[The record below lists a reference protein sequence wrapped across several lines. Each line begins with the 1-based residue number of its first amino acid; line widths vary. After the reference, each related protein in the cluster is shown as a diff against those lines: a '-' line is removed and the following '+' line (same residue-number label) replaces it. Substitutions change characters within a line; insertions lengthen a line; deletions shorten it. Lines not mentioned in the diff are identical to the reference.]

1 MNKIHIIRFLKE
13 VLFMNEEEKKPL
25 FVNRK
30 WYYFLTELLVGM
42 ALMGVEMSASRFISV
57 YFSSSQV
64 IWTIIIGVIMIAMAI
79 GNYWGGRQADKKP
92 SYTRLYIELLAA
104 GTWIVLIPFVGR
116 FIIAGISAFFAL
128 FISEGLVIWAAL
140 FSCIILFAP
149 PLLMLGKV
157 TPSLVKYSMGEKVSG
172 KVIGTLEA
180 LNTVGSIVGTFLPTF
195 LTIPFVGTSNSFVLF
210 GGVIALLGL
219 VYIITHLVDDF
230 RGQYRAKKEG
240 IEIPKKNSKKTTKTT
255 ILSAICASFWI
266 FGMFVSTNA
275 SFIFWNDNTLIW
287 QGESMYNYLRVYKD
301 GKTNYFST
309 NALFGVQSCIN
320 DDNSLTD
327 MYYDYLLVSPYIVDN
342 PNPKV
347 LVLGNGTGTYATM
360 MKEYLGVNADITG
373 VEIDQKI
380 IDISYTFFH
389 MNKDVNVICDDGRHF
404 ISRDS
409 NLYDIIL
416 VDAYSSISAPF
427 HMTTVEFFRIVKNHL
442 TDNGL
447 MIMNINMR
455 SNRRNSIDV
464 ALRDTAYSVFSNLYY
479 CDVPNGSGV
488 EIYSYK
494 NPDLD
499 VKEKVIAASLDTTLF
514 PFRDSFISHLYK
526 YVDTGLRLYDDT
538 ADVEIKS
545 LVTLDDMVL
554 SYLSYYRDVFR
565 TRGLKGLIEVLMG

>member
-1 MNKIHIIRFLKE
+1 
-13 VLFMNEEEKKPL
+13 MNEEEKKPL

-92 SYTRLYIELLAA
+92 SYPRLYIELLAA

-219 VYIITHLVDDF
+219 VYIITHLVNDF

-255 ILSAICASFWI
+255 ILSAICASFLI

-275 SFIFWNDNTLIW
+275 SFIFWNDHSLIW
-287 QGESMYNYLRVYKD
+287 QGESMYNYLRVYRD

-427 HMTTVEFFRIVKNHL
+427 HMTTVEFFSIVKNHL

-464 ALRDTAYSVFSNLYY
+464 ALRDTAYSVFNNLYY
-479 CDVPNGSGV
+479 YDVPNGSGV

-494 NPDLD
+494 NPELD
-499 VKEKVIAASLDTTLF
+499 VKDKVIEASLDTTLF
-514 PFRDSFISHLYK
+514 PFRDSFITHLYK
-526 YVDTGLRLYDDT
+526 YTDTGLRLYDDT

-565 TRGLKGLIEVLMG
+565 TRGLIGLIEVLMG

>member
-1 MNKIHIIRFLKE
+1 
-13 VLFMNEEEKKPL
+13 
-25 FVNRK
+25 
-30 WYYFLTELLVGM
+30 
-42 ALMGVEMSASRFISV
+42 
-57 YFSSSQV
+57 
-64 IWTIIIGVIMIAMAI
+64 
-79 GNYWGGRQADKKP
+79 
-92 SYTRLYIELLAA
+92 
-104 GTWIVLIPFVGR
+104 
-116 FIIAGISAFFAL
+116 
-128 FISEGLVIWAAL
+128 
-140 FSCIILFAP
+140 
-149 PLLMLGKV
+149 
-157 TPSLVKYSMGEKVSG
+157 
-172 KVIGTLEA
+172 
-180 LNTVGSIVGTFLPTF
+180 
-195 LTIPFVGTSNSFVLF
+195 
-210 GGVIALLGL
+210 
-219 VYIITHLVDDF
+219 
-230 RGQYRAKKEG
+230 
-240 IEIPKKNSKKTTKTT
+240 
-255 ILSAICASFWI
+255 
-266 FGMFVSTNA
+266 
-275 SFIFWNDNTLIW
+275 
-287 QGESMYNYLRVYKD
+287 
-301 GKTNYFST
+301 
-309 NALFGVQSCIN
+309 
-320 DDNSLTD
+320 
-327 MYYDYLLVSPYIVDN
+327 
-342 PNPKV
+342 
-347 LVLGNGTGTYATM
+347 
-360 MKEYLGVNADITG
+360 
-373 VEIDQKI
+373 
-380 IDISYTFFH
+380 

>member
-1 MNKIHIIRFLKE
+1 
-13 VLFMNEEEKKPL
+13 MNEEEKKPL

-275 SFIFWNDNTLIW
+275 SFIFWNDHTLIW
-287 QGESMYNYLRVYKD
+287 QGESMYNYLRVYRD

-427 HMTTVEFFRIVKNHL
+427 HMTTVEFFSIVKNHL

-464 ALRDTAYSVFSNLYY
+464 ALRDTAYSVFNNLYY
-479 CDVPNGSGV
+479 YDVPNGSGV

-494 NPDLD
+494 NPELD
-499 VKEKVIAASLDTTLF
+499 VKDKVIAASLDTTLF
-514 PFRDSFISHLYK
+514 PFRDSFITHLYK
-526 YVDTGLRLYDDT
+526 YTDTGLRLYDDT

-565 TRGLKGLIEVLMG
+565 TRGLIGLIEVLMG

>member
-1 MNKIHIIRFLKE
+1 
-13 VLFMNEEEKKPL
+13 MNEEEKKPL

-64 IWTIIIGVIMIAMAI
+64 IWTIIIGVIMIAMAV

-116 FIIAGISAFFAL
+116 FIIAGISALFAL

-210 GGVIALLGL
+210 GGVITLLGL

-275 SFIFWNDNTLIW
+275 SFIFWNDHTLIW
-287 QGESMYNYLRVYKD
+287 QGESMYNYLRVYRD

-360 MKEYLGVNADITG
+360 IKEYLGVNADITG

-427 HMTTVEFFRIVKNHL
+427 HMTTVEFFSIVKNHL

-464 ALRDTAYSVFSNLYY
+464 ALRDTAYSVFNNLYY
-479 CDVPNGSGV
+479 YDVPNGSGV

-494 NPDLD
+494 NPELD
-499 VKEKVIAASLDTTLF
+499 VKDKVIEASLDTTLF
-514 PFRDSFISHLYK
+514 PFRDSFITHLYK
-526 YVDTGLRLYDDT
+526 YTDTGLRLYDDT

-554 SYLSYYRDVFR
+554 SYLSYYREVFR
-565 TRGLKGLIEVLMG
+565 TRGLIGLIEVLMG

>member
-1 MNKIHIIRFLKE
+1 
-13 VLFMNEEEKKPL
+13 MNEEEKKPL

-240 IEIPKKNSKKTTKTT
+240 IEIPKKNRKKTTKTT

-275 SFIFWNDNTLIW
+275 SFIFWNDHTLIW
-287 QGESMYNYLRVYKD
+287 QGESMYNYLRVYRD

-320 DDNSLTD
+320 DDSSLTD
-327 MYYDYLLVSPYIVDN
+327 MYYDYLLVSPYIVNN

-360 MKEYLGVNADITG
+360 MKEYLGVSADITG

-427 HMTTVEFFRIVKNHL
+427 HMTTVEFFSIVKNHL

-464 ALRDTAYSVFSNLYY
+464 ALRDTAYSVFNNLYY
-479 CDVPNGSGV
+479 YDIPNGSGV

-494 NPDLD
+494 NPELD
-499 VKEKVIAASLDTTLF
+499 VKDKVIAASLDTTLF
-514 PFRDSFISHLYK
+514 PFRDSFITHLYK
-526 YVDTGLRLYDDT
+526 YTDTGLRLYDDT

-565 TRGLKGLIEVLMG
+565 TRGLIGLIEVLMG